1 MTRSL
6 PLSLSGGHQVEELAF
21 DKGGGLVPAVVQHAD
36 SGEVLMVGFCDEA
49 AVRSTLRTGLAT
61 FFSRSRGRPWVKGE
75 TSGNT
80 LQVMGVRVDC
90 DADTLL
96 MLARPDGPTCHTG
109 TDSCF
114 DEARSV
120 DAGERPGAWQ
130 TGAATGNE
138 SPAGFLARLDEL
150 VRDRAHDLPAGSYTT
165 GLFEAGV
172 PRIAQKVGEEGVET
186 ALAAVVE
193 DDDALLGEAADLVYH
208 LLVLLRSRGLG
219 WDDVEATLAGRH
231 PGTSGAH

>member
-80 LQVMGVRVDC
+80 L
-90 DADTLL
+90 L

-109 TDSCF
+109 SDSCF